1 MISMYILCKL
11 NDTDYAYPIFSQ
23 FDNYEKAFDEA
34 LISCGYFLDQDMQ
47 IDIVENRK
55 RISAQAEDNF
65 FVTEIIEFDEN
76 KGSHILIWHHAY
88 NEVGFDILYIG
99 TQDECLQRKRQEIR
113 KILDDISDGNNED
126 LDVENC
132 NVIDTGEE
140 WEVFSVVEIERI

>member
-47 IDIVENRK
+47 IDIAENRK

-65 FVTEIIEFDEN
+65 FVTEIIELNKIAARWPAKAVAQFFTFSK
-76 KGSHILIWHHAY
+76 KGS
-88 NEVGFDILYIG
+88 D
-99 TQDECLQRKRQEIR
+99 
-113 KILDDISDGNNED
+113 
-126 LDVENC
+126 
-132 NVIDTGEE
+132 
-140 WEVFSVVEIERI
+140 RIVPR